1 MSPPPKHLVALKL
14 LESSGI
20 FVHLDPRHRDVVVP
34 AQFKTQQELVLQFG
48 LNMRIPIKDLEVE
61 EDSISGTLSFSRR
74 PFWCKIPWFA
84 VYAVVSDTDRRG
96 FSWGPAPG
104 PVGVA
109 APAPK
114 RSHLRA
120 VGPDEP
126 APSSSESTG
135 AGTCKH
141 CSIKWP
147 EDSESCALCGGLRTE
162 AFVADSAS
170 ASAPSAP
177 VPTPGEEPGSPAA
190 RGETAESR
198 PPSEPPLP
206 EEPPPAGPKPG
217 RPFLRLVK

>member
-61 EDSISGTLSFSRR
+61 EDGISGTLSFSRR
-74 PFWCKIPWFA
+74 PFWCKIPWIA
-84 VYAVVSDTDRRG
+84 VYAIVSDTDRRG
-96 FSWGPAPG
+96 FSWGAAPG
-104 PVGVA
+104 PVGA
-109 APAPK
+109 APTPPPK

-126 APSSSESTG
+126 PPAATEG

-147 EDSESCALCGGLRTE
+147 EDADSCALCGGLRAE
-162 AFVADSAS
+162 AFVPDAS
-170 ASAPSAP
+170 PAPS
-177 VPTPGEEPGSPAA
+177 VPPAPAA
-190 RGETAESR
+190 DAETK
-198 PPSEPPLP
+198 EPAVT
-206 EEPPPAGPKPG
+206 EEDGGASSDPPPEDPPPTGPKPG